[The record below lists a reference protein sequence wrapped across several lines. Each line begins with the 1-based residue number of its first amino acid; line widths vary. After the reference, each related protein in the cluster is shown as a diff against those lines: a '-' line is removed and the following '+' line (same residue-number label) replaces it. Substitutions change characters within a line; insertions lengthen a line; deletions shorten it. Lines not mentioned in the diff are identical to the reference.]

1 MLKRT
6 ITYEDYDG
14 KSRTIDAY
22 FNMNKSELTKW
33 LLTDGDY
40 TLDKKISR
48 LFEERNA
55 KEIMSTFE
63 ELLDASYG
71 VKSLDGDRFEK
82 SPQILQNF
90 KSTLAYDAIFMEL
103 VTDAKKAAEFL
114 SGIMPKDLG
123 ETLREAMDLNIQN
136 HRGLVTHERN

>member
-1 MLKRT
+1 MLKKT
-6 ITYEDYDG
+6 ISYEDYDG
-14 KSRTIDAY
+14 KKRTVDAY

-71 VKSLDGDRFEK
+71 VKSLDGDMFEK
-82 SPQILQNF
+82 SPQILQKF
-90 KSTLAYDAIFMEL
+90 KSTLAYDSIFMEL
-103 VTDAKKAAEFL
+103 VTDPKKAAEFL
-114 SGIMPKDLG
+114 SGIMPKDLA
-123 ETLREAMDLNIQN
+123 ETVKNSMSESAVDGRAS
-136 HRGLVTHERN
+136 GLAPAT

>member
-123 ETLREAMDLNIQN
+123 ETLREAMTNSDSNTALDSIAP
-136 HRGLVTHERN
+136 TT

>member
-6 ITYEDYDG
+6 ITYTDYDG
-14 KSRTIDAY
+14 KPRSVDAY

-33 LLTDGDY
+33 LLTDSDY

-55 KEIMSTFE
+55 KEIMNTFE

-82 SPQILQNF
+82 SPEILQKF
-90 KSTLAYDAIFMEL
+90 KSTLAYDTIFMEL

-114 SGIMPKDLG
+114 SAIMPKDLG
-123 ETLREAMDLNIQN
+123 ETLKTAMAEAANNAETPTLAPA
-136 HRGLVTHERN
+136 T

>member
-123 ETLREAMDLNIQN
+123 ETLREAMANSDSNTALDSIAP
-136 HRGLVTHERN
+136 TT